1 MSKEV
6 KSQKITAPAFV
17 KIQPYSGYGNGKWK
31 VEGWKHSGNELI
43 YLLRSESNPS
53 VRIEI
58 DSVLTY
64 VDFECR
70 AAVNAIYK
78 KREEK
83 IWSTPG
89 K

>member
-17 KIQPYSGYGNGKWK
+17 KIRPYSGHGNGKWK

-43 YLLRSESNPS
+43 YLLRSVSNPS
-53 VRIEI
+53 MRIEI
-58 DSVLTY
+58 DSALTY

-70 AAVNAIYK
+70 AAVNAVYK

-83 IWSTPG
+83 IWGTPS